1 MYTVTLDIAAFVTV
15 MKLQPLDATSICRV
29 LVTDLTKPVY
39 LSIGRPEEYAKEVG
53 GKIFTFGSYRL
64 GVHTQGAD
72 IDALLV
78 APRNVS
84 REDVFTKFADRLK
97 SHDQIKHVKV
107 IEDAFVPVIKMVFS
121 GIEMDLTYARLAL
134 KAIPNNL
141 DLQVRTSINYNIL
154 HQLIRL
160 L

>member
-1 MYTVTLDIAAFVTV
+1 M
-15 MKLQPLDATSICRV
+15 
-29 LVTDLTKPVY
+29 
-39 LSIGRPEEYAKEVG
+39 G

-78 APRNVS
+78 APRHIS
-84 REDVFTKFADRLK
+84 REDVFTKFGDRLK
-97 SHDQIKHVKV
+97 SHDQIKHVKI

-141 DLQVRTSINYNIL
+141 DLQASNFLLYL
-154 HQLIRL
+154 LLIYA
-160 L
+160 